1 MLNEKFIGKTN
12 EMEIAKL
19 FYEFS
24 IDDLNN
30 EQAKKTIYELEK
42 NNEIYKTQIK
52 LLKSEL
58 KNKKESNMN
67 KKKFTFEEV
76 ELEIMKQFT
85 ELSSES
91 LITLSSA
98 EYLFKNETAGKLDYT
113 GVYINYIKTMEIEL
127 RRVFYNVDDNVTLG
141 KLITKLNQDPL
152 FKTFAERLEKENVI
166 GIRNK
171 AVHSTPIS
179 KHQCGKIRQI
189 LLEDG
194 WLKRILHLLKIK
206 TVVNDTQKIHF
217 NGYIL
222 KKVGTV
228 IINSISFYKYETIDD
243 IDVLSRHGLICGMY
257 KEDVKL
263 ITHQGID
270 YYLLD

>member
-1 MLNEKFIGKTN
+1 
-12 EMEIAKL
+12 
-19 FYEFS
+19 
-24 IDDLNN
+24 
-30 EQAKKTIYELEK
+30 
-42 NNEIYKTQIK
+42 
-52 LLKSEL
+52 
-58 KNKKESNMN
+58 MN

-98 EYLFKNETAGKLDYT
+98 EYLFKNETTGRLDYT

-171 AVHSTPIS
+171 ALQTGSS
-179 KHQCGKIRQI
+179 
-189 LLEDG
+189 
-194 WLKRILHLLKIK
+194 
-206 TVVNDTQKIHF
+206 NF
-217 NGYIL
+217 
-222 KKVGTV
+222 
-228 IINSISFYKYETIDD
+228 
-243 IDVLSRHGLICGMY
+243 
-257 KEDVKL
+257 
-263 ITHQGID
+263 
-270 YYLLD
+270 

>member
-1 MLNEKFIGKTN
+1 VFCIFHYFFLIH
-12 EMEIAKL
+12 KL

-98 EYLFKNETAGKLDYT
+98 EYLFKNETTGRLDYT

-171 AVHSTPIS
+171 ALQTGSS
-179 KHQCGKIRQI
+179 
-189 LLEDG
+189 
-194 WLKRILHLLKIK
+194 
-206 TVVNDTQKIHF
+206 NF
-217 NGYIL
+217 
-222 KKVGTV
+222 
-228 IINSISFYKYETIDD
+228 
-243 IDVLSRHGLICGMY
+243 
-257 KEDVKL
+257 
-263 ITHQGID
+263 
-270 YYLLD
+270 